1 MTGTLKIVGFA
12 GSSSRPSRTR
22 NLVEAVVQSAAL
34 RAGVTTTT
42 EVYDLTEIHPS
53 LGATLDARQ
62 APPDLQALIDT
73 ITAAD
78 ALIVGSPVYKGTYTG
93 LFKHLFDLIEPKA
106 LKDKPI
112 VLTATG
118 GSERHALVLDHG
130 LRPLFAFF
138 SADILATG
146 LYATETDFSDY
157 RPSSPALLGRI
168 NRTVE
173 ELTWR
178 LLAAR
183 AEIPLPREPEALA
196 QIA

>member
-1 MTGTLKIVGFA
+1 MGHEFKFVGFA

-22 NLVEAVVQSAAL
+22 NLVEAI
-34 RAGVTTTT
+34 TTTAAERIGART
-42 EVYDLTEIHPS
+42 TVYDLNEIHPS
-53 LGATLDARQ
+53 LGSTLDPRS
-62 APPDLQALIDT
+62 APPDLVELIEA
-73 ITAAD
+73 ITDAD

-112 VLTATG
+112 VLSATG

-138 SADILATG
+138 SADIVATG
-146 LYATETDFSDY
+146 VYATEPDFTDHQ
-157 RPSSPALLGRI
+157 PSSSALLSRI
-168 NRTVE
+168 DRVAL
-173 ELTWR
+173 ELSWR
-178 LLAAR
+178 LNSGRSATAHPT
-183 AEIPLPREPEALA
+183 EILA

>member
-1 MTGTLKIVGFA
+1 MSALKIVGFA

-22 NLVEAVVQSAAL
+22 NLVEAVARAAAV
-34 RAGVTTTT
+34 RTGA
-42 EVYDLTEIHPS
+42 EVEIYDLTEIHPS
-53 LGATLDARQ
+53 LGATLDPRQ

-73 ITAAD
+73 ISSAD

-146 LYATETDFSDY
+146 LYATEADFIDHQPQS
-157 RPSSPALLGRI
+157 AQLLARV

-178 LLAAR
+178 LLATR
-183 AEIPLPREPEALA
+183 PETSTNRTADALLSA
-196 QIA
+196 

>member
-1 MTGTLKIVGFA
+1 MSKLKIVGFA

-22 NLVEAVVQSAAL
+22 NLVEAVANAAAA
-34 RAGVTTTT
+34 RTGAVT
-42 EVYDLTEIHPS
+42 EIYDLTEIHPS
-53 LGATLDARQ
+53 LGATLDPRE
-62 APPDLQALIDT
+62 APADLVALIET
-73 ITAAD
+73 ISSAD

-106 LKDKPI
+106 LKDKP
-112 VLTATG
+112 VALTATG

-146 LYATETDFSDY
+146 LYATEADFTDY
-157 RPSSPALLGRI
+157 GPSSPTLLSRI
-168 NRTVE
+168 DRTVE

-183 AEIPLPREPEALA
+183 PEIASPRAADTLLTA
-196 QIA
+196 

>member
-1 MTGTLKIVGFA
+1 MGQSFKFVGFA

-22 NLVEAVVQSAAL
+22 NLVEAI
-34 RAGVTTTT
+34 TTTAARRIGAT
-42 EVYDLTEIHPS
+42 STIYDLNEIHPS
-53 LGATLDARQ
+53 LGSTLEPSK
-62 APPDLQALIDT
+62 APPDLVELIEA
-73 ITAAD
+73 ITNAD

-112 VLTATG
+112 VLSATG

-138 SADILATG
+138 SADIVATG
-146 LYATETDFSDY
+146 VYATETDFADY
-157 RPSSPALLGRI
+157 RPSSSSLLSRIDRVALELSWRI
-168 NRTVE
+168 NTGR
-173 ELTWR
+173 
-178 LLAAR
+178 AAVAHP
-183 AEIPLPREPEALA
+183 AEAFA

>member
-1 MTGTLKIVGFA
+1 MSKLKIVGFA

-22 NLVEAVVQSAAL
+22 NLVEVVANAAAARTGAV
-34 RAGVTTTT
+34 T
-42 EVYDLTEIHPS
+42 EIYDLTEIHPS
-53 LGATLDARQ
+53 LGATLDPRR
-62 APPDLQALIDT
+62 APADLVALIET
-73 ITAAD
+73 ISSAD

-106 LKDKPI
+106 LKDKP
-112 VLTATG
+112 VALTATG

-146 LYATETDFSDY
+146 LYATEADFTDY
-157 RPSSPALLGRI
+157 RPSSPTLLSRI
-168 NRTVE
+168 DRTVE

-183 AEIPLPREPEALA
+183 PEIAPPRAADALLTA
-196 QIA
+196 

>member
-1 MTGTLKIVGFA
+1 MGQSFKFVGFA

-22 NLVEAVVQSAAL
+22 NLVEAI
-34 RAGVTTTT
+34 TTTAAKRIGAT
-42 EVYDLTEIHPS
+42 STIYDLNEIHPS
-53 LGATLDARQ
+53 LGSTLEPSK
-62 APPDLQALIDT
+62 APPDLVELIEA
-73 ITAAD
+73 ITNAD

-112 VLTATG
+112 VLSATG

-138 SADILATG
+138 SADIVATG
-146 LYATETDFSDY
+146 VYATETDFTDY
-157 RPSSPALLGRI
+157 RPSSSSLLSRIDRVALELSWRI
-168 NRTVE
+168 NTGR
-173 ELTWR
+173 
-178 LLAAR
+178 AAVAHP
-183 AEIPLPREPEALA
+183 AEAFA